1 MFRLVALIVSIV
13 LQLIAVFVAL
23 RLTKVT
29 KYKISWILISVGFV
43 FMAVRRF
50 IDLFQFM
57 NRPASENLNLIND
70 WIAVI
75 ISILIA
81 IGVIIIPEIFNYLRK
96 VEDARKNEDKKILN
110 AIMMTEEKERKRIAK
125 DLHDGLGPLLAT
137 VKISVSALLKK
148 EKEPGNIEII
158 KNADGVI
165 TEAIRSIKDISNNLS
180 PHVLNNFGLA
190 TAIKK
195 FANNI
200 NQLKKTAIHFH
211 SNMFNQRLSNSVE
224 IILYRIVCELIHNSI
239 QHADA
244 EHIEISLNNRNN
256 IIDLFYD
263 DDGKGFNFSYE
274 TIFNN
279 KGSGL
284 QNMISRLDSIHGY
297 HEIESKPGK
306 GFHAYVS
313 INISNHEKN

>member
-57 NRPASENLNLIND
+57 NRPASKNLNIIND

-96 VEDARKNEDKKILN
+96 VEDARKNEEKKILN
-110 AIMMTEEKERKRIAK
+110 AIMMTEEKERKRFAK

-137 VKISVSALLKK
+137 VKISVSALLKN

-190 TAIKK
+190 KAIKK
-195 FANNI
+195 FTDNI
-200 NQLKKTAIHFH
+200 NQLKKTTIHFH

-239 QHADA
+239 QHAEA
-244 EHIEISLNNRNN
+244 KHIEISLNNKNN

-263 DDGKGFNFSYE
+263 DDGKGFDFSYD
-274 TIFNN
+274 TIFKN

>member
-1 MFRLVALIVSIV
+1 M
-13 LQLIAVFVAL
+13 
-23 RLTKVT
+23 
-29 KYKISWILISVGFV
+29 G
-43 FMAVRRF
+43 VRRF